1 MTQKAAASTSG
12 GSPSAAVPKSKLELR
27 NVCKGYGEDWDRQEV
42 VADVNLTIAP
52 GTLTAV
58 VGPSGCGKSTLVSLV
73 AGFEKPDKGEILIN
87 DKRVVGPSH
96 DRMVVFQESALMPW
110 LTAYQNVVF
119 GPKLRGDMASDQLAS
134 EANQILE
141 TVGLA
146 EFKDKY
152 PLQLSGGMQRRAE
165 LARAMINRPH
175 LMIMDE
181 PFRGLDAMSRELMQ
195 EFYLRLFEQN
205 HRTNL
210 FVTSEIEEAIFLAD
224 HVVVMSSRPTTVR
237 AVIEIDLPRPRDFNM
252 LSSPEVYEYKRQAME
267 ILHEEALK
275 SFKRSGSQADFVEAY
290 SRRHE

>member
-1 MTQKAAASTSG
+1 MVSFLAGILLSLLPERYRRWWEPASTLDFLRASFVSG
-12 GSPSAAVPKSKLELR
+12 LVQGLGCFVVFILRYLAFFQQRVMEMGGQVMGAGAEEALGVSSVQYGMGIVTTLEYLIQPLTLLLIYFALEGAVRLAGAAFTEQILPSLPLH
-27 NVCKGYGEDWDRQEV
+27 
-42 VADVNLTIAP
+42 
-52 GTLTAV
+52 LTAW
-58 VGPSGCGKSTLVSLV
+58 
-73 AGFEKPDKGEILIN
+73 A
-87 DKRVVGPSH
+87 
-96 DRMVVFQESALMPW
+96 QE
-110 LTAYQNVVF
+110 
-119 GPKLRGDMASDQLAS
+119 RLA
-134 EANQILE
+134 
-141 TVGLA
+141 
-146 EFKDKY
+146 
-152 PLQLSGGMQRRAE
+152 QRRAE

-205 HRTNL
+205 RRTNL

-275 SFKRSGSQADFVEAY
+275 SFKPSGTQADFVEAY